1 MHSHHFVRRLSLC
14 QVGTAL
20 YMSPERLDGQQYSYA
35 ADLWAYGLILLE
47 LACGRYPYPKFDSMF
62 QLSFHIIDAAAP
74 TLPAGGRLSDSFG
87 QLLALC
93 LDKQPQMRPSARDLL
108 KHPWFRQPDPLE
120 LRAGSGGGAR
130 HDASA
135 RQALDRS
142 RSNLQDLDVSAML
155 GTMNLGQD
163 C

>member
-1 MHSHHFVRRLSLC
+1 MPSAPGSATSTMTYVETTKPIAAGIELIRPSSRKKYWLRTTSKIVHRVKGKALC
-14 QVGTAL
+14 CAWVD
-20 YMSPERLDGQQYSYA
+20 P
-35 ADLWAYGLILLE
+35 
-47 LACGRYPYPKFDSMF
+47 RYYKAKAEEVKKRVSD
-62 QLSFHIIDAAAP
+62 
-74 TLPAGGRLSDSFG
+74 AGGRLSDSFG

-163 C
+163 R